1 MAPFYGFHPLL
12 PQARPRLPPPPNP
25 GLAPSWALGA
35 RVTVSRLAGPRPGLC
50 QLASV
55 PPPPTTWLGQPGTG
69 TETPTQ
75 PTGDPPWQT
84 AEAERKHRPCQEQA
98 CGHSQSPGLCPLPD
112 SPPIPRLPVGPSPAP
127 APSPQR
133 EAPPGLASSE
143 GRGCYSSPFSQR
155 RWMGWA
161 GGGVLF
167 SADQP
172 SPPNVERFVYP
183 TPASLSS
190 AWSYL

>member
-1 MAPFYGFHPLL
+1 MCHVIVPALGTQECQSLPARRGGTRFPGQQLTGQASPPSMAPFYGFHPLL

-55 PPPPTTWLGQPGTG
+55 PPPPTTWLGQPGKG

-143 GRGCYSSPFSQR
+143 GRLKESQ
-155 RWMGWA
+155 
-161 GGGVLF
+161 
-167 SADQP
+167 
-172 SPPNVERFVYP
+172 
-183 TPASLSS
+183 TSL
-190 AWSYL
+190 LI